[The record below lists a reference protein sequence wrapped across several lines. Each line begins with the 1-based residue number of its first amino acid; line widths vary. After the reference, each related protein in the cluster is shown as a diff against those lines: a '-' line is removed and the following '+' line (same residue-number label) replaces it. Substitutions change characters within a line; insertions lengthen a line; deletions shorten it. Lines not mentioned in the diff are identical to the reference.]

1 MSIIN
6 DLVNNTDECT
16 KAWQLLLIR
25 DQVHHKSLVDLIW
38 KAIICSCIHERFD
51 FEVCTVGNLNRAY
64 QRRFSYDSQHLEL
77 FVTFPETATLFLRI
91 YLYVKNMAVYYI
103 DLNKTTVRKLA
114 QWEKSELDN
123 WSILNQTL
131 TAYFQPCV
139 LLSICCL
146 IQLKIP
152 LSLTNK
158 IVRLLNPC
166 GRKSDV
172 CSITKQ
178 NKTQPDISTGLLGFF
193 SFQN

>member
-1 MSIIN
+1 MHSWKVWFWSMHCRKFESSISKTVQ
-6 DLVNNTDECT
+6 L
-16 KAWQLLLIR
+16 WQSAPWAIR
-25 DQVHHKSLVDLIW
+25 DFSCNSNFIPKKISFITSILIKRLCVH
-38 KAIICSCIHERFD
+38 
-51 FEVCTVGNLNRAY
+51 VG
-64 QRRFSYDSQHLEL
+64 D
-77 FVTFPETATLFLRI
+77 
-91 YLYVKNMAVYYI
+91 
-103 DLNKTTVRKLA
+103 A

-146 IQLKIP
+146 IRLKIP

-166 GRKSDV
+166 GRKSVV

-178 NKTQPDISTGLLGFF
+178 NKTQPDISTSLLGFF
-193 SFQN
+193 HSKIRW